1 VNPGGSSG
9 LKAQDPIDLD
19 APEIEESAAHA
30 SRSPPPVLDNLCQAA
45 AKAADEI
52 TLVPVMFFNLK
63 TLVRYFYSHI
73 VFSCSFY
80 KPCVPFAD
88 VFRFCPDFS
97 GQDSGHL
104 EHQGQGERGSST

>member
-19 APEIEESAAHA
+19 APEIEEFAAHA
-30 SRSPPPVLDNLCQAA
+30 SCSPLPVSDDLCQAA

-52 TLVPVMFFNLK
+52 TLVPAMTSNVLHLEDVCNIL
-63 TLVRYFYSHI
+63 LLEYS
-73 VFSCSFY
+73 FSCSFY

-88 VFRFCPDFS
+88 VFRFCTDFS

-104 EHQGQGERGSST
+104 EHQG